1 MPKAHEQPTDL
12 VYRRVYD
19 RLRLSIMGGRL
30 KPGERVPSARALA
43 AQLGVSRG
51 TIDLA
56 YAVLSGEGFLVTHGA
71 RGTFVSPALP
81 VRTDAEPRLGIPP
94 ALNTLTGTTV
104 QPVLAF
110 WVGLPSI
117 DLFPRKIWSRL
128 VAREVRGLGQEDY
141 GYPLG
146 AGDRRLKSALV
157 SYLSVSRGIACSADQ
172 IIITGGYQGA
182 VGLVGRLM
190 LSGGDKVWVEDPG
203 YYGTHRSLHWVG
215 AQAVP
220 VTVDA
225 HGLDVEVGLRRAP
238 DAAMCIVTPSNQ
250 FPLGVAMSLPRR
262 KALLDWAA
270 SEHGWILED
279 DYDSEFYY
287 EGRLL
292 PALKALDR
300 EDRVFYVGTFS
311 KTLFPGLRLGY
322 VVTPKSESDRFRA
335 ASWALEGGRSSLEQ
349 VVVADFIAEG
359 YFARHLKKMRT
370 IYAARRTAAV
380 NALREE
386 LGFLMTFDLR
396 PGGLHV
402 IGRVSD
408 EIDDAE
414 LAARALA
421 AGYRPIALS
430 SLSPEPDAARGLLL
444 GFTNVLE
451 SHALQQ
457 ARQFRRV
464 LGL

>member
-1 MPKAHEQPTDL
+1 MSTTHEPRSDL

-19 RLRLSIMGGRL
+19 RLRLSIMDGRL
-30 KPGERVPSARALA
+30 KPGERVPSSRALA
-43 AQLGVSRG
+43 TQLGVSRG

-56 YAVLSGEGFLVTHGA
+56 YAVLSGEGFLVTDGA

-81 VRTDAEPRLGIPP
+81 ARTDAESRRTAPP
-94 ALNTLTGTTV
+94 EISTLTGTTV
-104 QPVLAF
+104 PPNRAF

-146 AGDRRLKSALV
+146 AGDRRLKEALV
-157 SYLSVSRGIACSADQ
+157 SYLAVSRGIACSAEQ

-182 VGLVGRLM
+182 VGLISRLL
-190 LSGGDKVWVEDPG
+190 LSTGDKVWVEDPG
-203 YYGTHRSLHWVG
+203 YYGTRRSLHWVG
-215 AQAVP
+215 AEAVP

-225 HGLDVEVGLRRAP
+225 HGLDVALGLRRAP

-250 FPLGVAMSLPRR
+250 FPLGAALSLPRR
-262 KALLDWAA
+262 MALLDWAA
-270 SEHGWILED
+270 SERKWIVED

-292 PALKALDR
+292 PALKALDH

-322 VVTPKSESDRFRA
+322 IVTPKSESDRFRA

-408 EIDDAE
+408 DIDDVD

-421 AGYRPIALS
+421 AGYRPMALS
-430 SLSPEPDAARGLLL
+430 SLTHEQPAPRGLLL
-444 GFTNVLE
+444 GFTNVPE
-451 SHALQQ
+451 SRALQMAQ
-457 ARQFRRV
+457 QFRRA